1 VVWGTRCGRTAGLP
15 GASRN
20 GYNLGVIATQAEGV
34 CREAEAGF
42 ACPSAVALAMKRILV
57 IDDDAAVLS
66 LTSKALQT
74 RGFQILT
81 AGDGMEGLELA
92 KTYLP
97 DLIICDVQMPRLNG
111 YETLAALQQD
121 ALTSTIPFIFLT
133 GLSELW
139 QVRYG
144 MGLGADDYLTKP
156 FTVNEL
162 LTAVNTRLAKK
173 AASDRVS
180 ERKLED
186 LRGNIGK
193 ALPHELLTPLN
204 GILGL
209 SELLANSP
217 ELPDPAD
224 LRDFAKGIQMSA
236 LRLHH
241 LISNFIIY
249 SEVELIAADPKRIGN
264 LRPGT
269 PTLIR
274 DLLIKAAREKAEA
287 AARDADLVLEI
298 AEGVVAMSIE
308 RCRKIVEELV
318 ENAFKFSKTGTPVQ
332 VTGQPKD
339 QHYVLT
345 VHDRGRGMTPDQ
357 IASVGAHMQFER
369 RFYEQQGAGLGLI
382 IARRLAELHGGEFS
396 IESVPGQ
403 ETTVQVRLPRGFPA
417 GEA

>member
-1 VVWGTRCGRTAGLP
+1 
-15 GASRN
+15 
-20 GYNLGVIATQAEGV
+20 
-34 CREAEAGF
+34 
-42 ACPSAVALAMKRILV
+42 MKRILV

-66 LTSKALQT
+66 LTSKALQA
-74 RGFQILT
+74 RGFQALT
-81 AGDGMEGLELA
+81 AGDGMEGLDLA

-133 GLSELW
+133 GLSD
-139 QVRYG
+139 QRHVRYG

-162 LTAVNTRLAKK
+162 MTAVNTRLAKK
-173 AASDRVS
+173 AAFERVS

-186 LRGNIGK
+186 LRGSIGK

-209 SELLANSP
+209 SDLLANDQV
-217 ELPDPAD
+217 LPDPAD

-236 LRLHH
+236 LRLHR
-241 LISNFIIY
+241 LISNFIAY
-249 SEVELIAADPKRIGN
+249 SELELMATDPKRIAE
-264 LRPGT
+264 LQAGT
-269 PTLIR
+269 PTLVL
-274 DLLIKAAREKAEA
+274 DLVRKAAREKAEA
-287 AARDADLVLEI
+287 AARDGDLVLNVE
-298 AEGVVAMSIE
+298 EGVVVMAIE

-332 VTGQPKD
+332 VTGSPGD
-339 QHYVLT
+339 RYYVLT
-345 VHDRGRGMTPDQ
+345 VHDHGRGMTPEQ

-382 IARRLAELHGGEFS
+382 IARRLAELHGGEIA
-396 IESVPGQ
+396 IESVAGR
-403 ETTVQVRLPRGFPA
+403 ETTVQVRLPRGFPSGDA
-417 GEA
+417 QK